1 VQGTDLLLR
10 LRVRPRSSPEGIGGV
25 REGRLL
31 VRVSAPPVEGAAN
44 ERLMRVLSRELATPL
59 ATLILTRGVTS
70 RDKDVLVRAAAGRH
84 GELLARFAR

>member
-1 VQGTDLLLR
+1 MQGADLLLR
-10 LRVRPRSSPEGIGGV
+10 LRVRPRSSPEGLGPV

-44 ERLMRVLSRELATPL
+44 ERLMRILSRELATPL
-59 ATLILTRGVTS
+59 ATLVLTRGVTS
-70 RDKDVLVRAAAGRH
+70 RNKDVLVRAGAARQ